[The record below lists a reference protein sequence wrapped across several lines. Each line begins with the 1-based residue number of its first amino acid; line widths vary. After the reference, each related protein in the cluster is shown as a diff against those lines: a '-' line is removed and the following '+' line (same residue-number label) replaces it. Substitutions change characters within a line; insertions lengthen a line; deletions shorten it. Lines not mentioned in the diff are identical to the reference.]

1 MLVAARQNVFTA
13 CPSSPTRYEDEKQI
27 SSSCTEIISICF
39 FCTELGLVMLSLAK
53 SRYACTNIA
62 QFLCFLVN
70 LKQRDVYRAGTSIH
84 RGLAERLTHGEGD
97 IGGADAG
104 GCLDGQSLFLLG
116 DFHCRAGRRCH
127 CNLPQEHVDT

>member
-1 MLVAARQNVFTA
+1 MCWLLHVKMFSRLVLHHPLGMKMKNRSLRVALKLF
-13 CPSSPTRYEDEKQI
+13 P
-27 SSSCTEIISICF
+27 CF